1 MSSKSKYFILNKLQ
15 TSLIERLCF
24 WKTEFT
30 ERNIAST
37 GLSTFFYNSFSVT
50 YKNNVDVDSIDIVI
64 LIQQVIKSE
73 LFDDLKFSEYSD
85 CDDNIVNVKTP
96 DDKLLGKIEVN
107 VEFGDVLTTIEV
119 EFDSRLIDYFCLN
132 L

>member
-37 GLSTFFYNSFSVT
+37 GLSTFIYNSFNVT
-50 YKNNVDVDSIDIVI
+50 YKTDVDVDNIDIII
-64 LIQQVIKSE
+64 LIQQVIKSD
-73 LFDDLKFSEYSD
+73 LFDDLKFSDYND
-85 CDDNIVNVKTP
+85 YDTNIINVKTS
-96 DDKLLGKIEVN
+96 DNKVIGKIETN
-107 VEFGDVLTTIEV
+107 VEYSSDLTTIEV
-119 EFDSRLIDYFCLN
+119 EFDSKLIEYFCLN

>member
-24 WKTEFT
+24 WKNEFT

-37 GLSTFFYNSFSVT
+37 GLSTFFYNSFNVT
-50 YKNNVDVDSIDIVI
+50 YKTDIDVDDIDIVI

-85 CDDNIVNVKTP
+85 CDDNIINVKTS

-107 VEFGDVLTTIEV
+107 VEFGDMLTTIEV
-119 EFDSRLIDYFCLN
+119 EFDGRLIDYFCLN

>member
-37 GLSTFFYNSFSVT
+37 GLSTFIYNSFNVT
-50 YKNNVDVDSIDIVI
+50 YKNNVDIDNIDIII
-64 LIQQVIKSE
+64 LIQQVIKSD
-73 LFDDLKFSEYSD
+73 LFDDLKFSDYND
-85 CDDNIVNVKTP
+85 YDTNIINVKTS
-96 DDKLLGKIEVN
+96 DNKVIGKIETN
-107 VEFGDVLTTIEV
+107 VEYSSDLTTIEV
-119 EFDSRLIDYFCLN
+119 EFDSKLIEYFCLN

>member
-1 MSSKSKYFILNKLQ
+1 MSSKSKYFVLNKLQ
-15 TSLIERLCF
+15 SSLIERLCF
-24 WKTEFT
+24 WKNEFT
-30 ERNIAST
+30 ERNIVST
-37 GLSTFFYNSFSVT
+37 GLSTFIYNSFNVT
-50 YKNNVDVDSIDIVI
+50 YKTDVDVDNIDIVI

-107 VEFGDVLTTIEV
+107 VEFGDALTTIEV